1 MRFRAKN
8 AGYSTGLC
16 QVYATSYWWPCG
28 ADGRTDGHVTVTS
41 PSKFLGLIGYQIC
54 LAIVLHWRSTRSGS
68 SKKIYNTSVYT
79 TWSPSDK
86 FGEHRTAIQNKT
98 TDAVPQ
104 HFNQKGHKL
113 TDVELIPLE
122 FINSKRESIENPYE
136 EFESSRIHIS
146 IE

>member
-54 LAIVLHWRSTRSGS
+54 LAIVLRWRSTRSGS

-86 FGEHRTAIQNKT
+86 FGDKNKT

-104 HFNQKGHKL
+104 HFNQKGHKI

-122 FINSKRESIENPYE
+122 FINSIENPYE